1 MELRKGGG
9 RRKSDE
15 ASEKPTVD
23 NGPKTPKGEI
33 RAGGVAMA
41 TKSLVA
47 MVTQPTLP

>member
-15 ASEKPTVD
+15 ASEKRTVD

-41 TKSLVA
+41 TKPLVA